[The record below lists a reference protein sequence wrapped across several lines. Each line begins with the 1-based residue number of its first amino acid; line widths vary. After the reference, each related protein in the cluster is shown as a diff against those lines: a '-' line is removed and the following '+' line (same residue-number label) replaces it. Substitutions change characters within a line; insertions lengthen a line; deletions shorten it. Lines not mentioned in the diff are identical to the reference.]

1 MQEEQILRLSM
12 GALAIILLC
21 LLSILSKD
29 LGFFYFLFSVLYPI
43 LFTFVYIFVCF
54 IYFIFPFRCPV
65 GQIRVSP
72 DRAECVYDADCFGVN
87 TCLNG
92 GTCIKEYLYSG
103 RPSFCHCPLN
113 FEGPRCEISTDQTIY
128 LSGGKDFVII
138 IIFALA
144 ILLSKFGLFCL
155 VYIFSVLSILSVFVQ
170 FSLNF

>member
-29 LGFFYFLFSVLYPI
+29 LGSEIPLLSLLASFLSLLLLFLFTLVYNFV
-43 LFTFVYIFVCF
+43 LFTFYFVYFS
-54 IYFIFPFRCPV
+54 FRCPA

-92 GTCIKEYLYSG
+92 GTCVKEYLYSG
-103 RPSFCHCPLN
+103 RQSFCHCPLN
-113 FEGPRCEISTDQTIY
+113 FEGPRCEISTDQTVY

-144 ILLSKFGLFCL
+144 TLLSKF
-155 VYIFSVLSILSVFVQ
+155 Y
-170 FSLNF
+170 